1 MRSGRSTRRSSDRLT
16 PDKKPCIVCRR
27 KPTHYQERKKG
38 KEQSGTLCKACYH
51 RAVTM
56 KSSQLRTIPGIIDVT
71 RLQRWIGIYPAVIFV
86 MEMRSPGRIRVIIS
100 GCVRPVISSS
110 R

>member
-1 MRSGRSTRRSSDRLT
+1 MT

-71 RLQRWIGIYPAVIFV
+71 RLQRWTGASVGRCHVCDGDAIAWQD
-86 MEMRSPGRIRVIIS
+86 PGDHFGMCETCYSQLCESEVK
-100 GCVRPVISSS
+100 V
-110 R
+110 